1 MREDIAPEELAALSP
16 RERTAR
22 AAALTILRKGA
33 ALNDAD
39 QADYFARVEQ
49 DINEGST
56 LKQAARTTPTS
67 NKAGSS
73 STPPPEAEQEP
84 PSPLT
89 KYGIKF
95 SSITPELLPG
105 LINIRR
111 DAPRAET
118 AAERVQ
124 ATSVLAV
131 LYRARRLPKADQSP
145 FFALVD
151 SGFSLDEAIAHIEA
165 MPERDPSK
173 KIRRN
178 DSELAA
184 SSAVQTGFYA
194 EEDAMPWSAWMELKM
209 ERRARRRQRL
219 LDEGKSIV
227 AVQSDLSKLAWND
240 TREIWQASKRR
251 SVIKARMLED
261 GWNID
266 DFRPVRSAPLS
277 LYRATMILTAR
288 VHIAASSTFRLL
300 TSRRPSTILPLP
312 KPRPPPPQPPPSRR
326 SPTPTQH
333 HSIATLPSGGSRPG
347 GTLKRTP
354 FPGPSGSRPRSAS
367 GRT

>member
-16 RERTAR
+16 RERTDR
-22 AAALTILRKGA
+22 AAALTILHKGA

-56 LKQAARTTPTS
+56 LKQAARGTPTS
-67 NKAGSS
+67 NQSGP
-73 STPPPEAEQEP
+73 STTPPPPEADQGAL
-84 PSPLT
+84 SPLT

-95 SSITPELLPG
+95 SSITPELLPTM
-105 LINIRR
+105 INSRR

-145 FFALVD
+145 FFTLVD
-151 SGFSLDEAIAHIEA
+151 SGISLDEAIAHIEA

-173 KIRRN
+173 EIRRS

-184 SSAVQTGFYA
+184 SAVLTGFYA

-227 AVQSDLSKLAWND
+227 AVQSDLSKLVWKD

-251 SVIKARMLED
+251 SVIKVKMLED
-261 GWNID
+261 GWNMD
-266 DFRPVRSAPLS
+266 EFRPVRSAPPS
-277 LYRATMILTAR
+277 LTEL
-288 VHIAASSTFRLL
+288 H
-300 TSRRPSTILPLP
+300 RP
-312 KPRPPPPQPPPSRR
+312 
-326 SPTPTQH
+326 
-333 HSIATLPSGGSRPG
+333 
-347 GTLKRTP
+347 
-354 FPGPSGSRPRSAS
+354 
-367 GRT
+367 